1 MKSTKSNENN
11 YSTAICGQQHITY
24 TQRPISSKI
33 SEVKPKFEAI
43 TLCDKNDK
51 KKYSTITNQQFIK
64 HMKIENRY
72 NYLENMRKF

>member
-51 KKYSTITNQQFIK
+51 KNTAQ
-64 HMKIENRY
+64 
-72 NYLENMRKF
+72 